1 MYQPS
6 KQVLDKYADL
16 LINFALNRGNG
27 IKKGDVVLLQVPEC
41 AKPLLVALR
50 RAVLKAGGH
59 SIIQYIPD
67 GMQREF
73 YSLANENQ
81 LSFFPEKYFLTA
93 ENTEPD
99 EPPTNKL
106 YSFNNSWHIFV
117 VDASSTVISFFTPG
131 ILAIDSC
138 LGLTIDR

>member
-6 KQVLDKYADL
+6 KKILDKYADL

-27 IKKGDVVLLQVPEC
+27 IKKGDVVLLQVSEC

-73 YSLANENQ
+73 YELANENQ
-81 LSFFPEKYFLTA
+81 LKFFPDKQL
-93 ENTEPD
+93 
-99 EPPTNKL
+99 KL
-106 YSFNNSWHIFV
+106 
-117 VDASSTVISFFTPG
+117 
-131 ILAIDSC
+131 
-138 LGLTIDR
+138 